1 MLMFAISLIL
11 KIFNVIIFCYF
22 QSKMTFESRR
32 KSGKPPSTSEYLEA
46 LSIIRAYL
54 EFLGCSEKELEALQV
69 LESMAD
75 YVCQNLILSQL
86 ILKLWLHFR

>member
-1 MLMFAISLIL
+1 
-11 KIFNVIIFCYF
+11 
-22 QSKMTFESRR
+22 MTFESRR

-46 LSIIRAYL
+46 LCIIRAYL
-54 EFLGCSEKELEALQV
+54 DFLGCSEKELEALQV

>member
-1 MLMFAISLIL
+1 MMMFAISLIL

-54 EFLGCSEKELEALQV
+54 DFLGCSEKELEALQV

-86 ILKLWLHFR
+86 MLKLWLHFR

>member
-1 MLMFAISLIL
+1 
-11 KIFNVIIFCYF
+11 
-22 QSKMTFESRR
+22 MTFESRR

-54 EFLGCSEKELEALQV
+54 DFLGCSEKELEALQV

-75 YVCQNLILSQL
+75 FVCQNLILSQL